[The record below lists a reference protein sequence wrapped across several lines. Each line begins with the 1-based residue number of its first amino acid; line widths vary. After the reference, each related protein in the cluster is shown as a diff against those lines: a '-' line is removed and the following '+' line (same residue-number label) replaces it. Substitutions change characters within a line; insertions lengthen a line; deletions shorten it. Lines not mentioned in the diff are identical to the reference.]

1 MERYRAWI
9 LMTRIALGFSLVFV
23 GLIALV
29 ALLLAIGGRC
39 S

>member
-9 LMTRIALGFSLVFV
+9 LMTRIAVAFTVGFVAF
-23 GLIALV
+23 IALA
-29 ALLLAIGGRC
+29 ALVLARC